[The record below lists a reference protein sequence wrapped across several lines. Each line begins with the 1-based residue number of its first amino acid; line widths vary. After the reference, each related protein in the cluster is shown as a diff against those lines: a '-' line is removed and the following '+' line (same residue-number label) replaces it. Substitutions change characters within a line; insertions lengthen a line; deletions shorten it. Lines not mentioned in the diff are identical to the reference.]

1 MGCYAGEKWSMISGT
16 SMSAPQ
22 ISGVSA
28 IIKQK
33 YPTWS
38 PSAIASALSTT
49 AKPLDANN
57 NTLAAYDVLRN
68 PFGDVIQQFLRPG
81 NAFDFGNGFVDAN
94 AALDPGL
101 IFDASK
107 YHCQ

>member
-1 MGCYAGEKWSMISGT
+1 MISGT

-28 IIKQK
+28 IIKQR

-49 AKPLDANN
+49 AFPVDSNN
-57 NTLAAYDVLRN
+57 NTLLAYDVVLN
-68 PFGDVIQQFLRPG
+68 PSGEAIQQVKRPG
-81 NAFDFGNGFVDAN
+81 NAFDFGNGFVDAT

-107 YHCQ
+107 SLASTAIDLVHST